1 METISLTREQQTAID
16 LVRLWFKNPDGQP
29 FEMTPGQA
37 DIFNTIFL
45 KRHLRNQIITPTRYG
60 KSETVAMAVLLR
72 SMTFKESW
80 LILAGS
86 TEKTQIIMGKLIQHL
101 YDNPA
106 LESQIDR
113 SNLSQ
118 IERLKHKRN
127 IEHLTWTNGG
137 EVRTLTADSRNRKRV
152 KESLTGHGASNIVED
167 EATLIPDD
175 LQGMAMRMLG
185 DQPDSYL
192 LKIGNPFYRNHF
204 FRTWHSDRY
213 HKIFI
218 DYHQGLK
225 EGRFTEQFIEEMRH
239 EPFFRELYECDFPD
253 EDAIMEGGYQRLIT
267 DKMLQDAFVDRL
279 PESETPTYIGC
290 DFAGG
295 GNDRSAY
302 VARNENYMWK
312 LDTNRSANTM
322 DQVSKIRDYIEQY
335 DLESQYVFTDAGGLG
350 KGVGDRLEELD
361 MRTTNIQ
368 FGQSAFAKDKYKNV
382 RAEMYYGL
390 YEWLKEG
397 GRIVVDDD
405 WFELTSIY
413 FKTDSEKKFQIQP
426 KDELKKRMREQ
437 GIQASSPDV
446 ADAAVLCFADSTI
459 IGEDDWFII

>member
-1 METISLTREQQTAID
+1 MEIAKQDAKDVVAAI
-16 LVRLWFKNPDGQP
+16 FKNDNNEP
-29 FEMTPGQA
+29 FILTDGQA
-37 DIFNTIFL
+37 DIFNTIWL
-45 KRHLRNQIITPTRYG
+45 RKHARNQIITPTRYG
-60 KSETVAMAVLLR
+60 KSETIAMATLLR
-72 SMTFKESW
+72 SVVFKEKW

-86 TEKTQIIMGKLIQHL
+86 TEKTQIIMSKLIQHL
-101 YDNPA
+101 YDHPM
-106 LESQIDR
+106 LEAQIDH
-113 SNLSQ
+113 SNLPQ

-127 IEHLTWTNGG
+127 VEHLTWVKGG
-137 EVRTLTADSRNRKRV
+137 EVKTLTADARNRKRV
-152 KESLTGHGASNIVED
+152 KESLTGHGAANIVED

-204 FRTWHSDRY
+204 YRTWHSDKY
-213 HKIFI
+213 NKIFI
-218 DYHQGLK
+218 DYHQALR
-225 EGRFTEQFIEEMRH
+225 EERFTEEFVEEMRH
-239 EPFFRELYECDFPD
+239 EPFFRELYECEFPD
-253 EDAIMEGGYQRLIT
+253 EDAIMEGGYQRLIS
-267 DKMLQDAFVDRL
+267 DKMLEDAMVDKL
-279 PESETPTYIGC
+279 PEGETPEYLGC

-302 VARNENYMWK
+302 VARNERYMWK
-312 LDTNRSANTM
+312 LSTNRSANTM
-322 DQVSKIRDYIEQY
+322 DQVTQIRDYIDEYQ
-335 DLESQYVFTDAGGLG
+335 LESQLVFTDAGGLG

-368 FGQSAFAKDKYKNV
+368 FGQSAFVKEKYKNV

-390 YEWLKEG
+390 YEWIKNG
-397 GRIVVDDD
+397 GRIVADDD

-426 KDELKKRMREQ
+426 KEELKKRMREQ
-437 GIQASSPDV
+437 GIKASSPDV
-446 ADAAVLCFADSTI
+446 ADAAALCFAQDTI